1 MGFFHDL
8 SAPSDGPQVNGRLRS
23 PDQAAIAMNN
33 SRQMK
38 IKATVSPR
46 GVHPR
51 AIA

>member
-1 MGFFHDL
+1 MEFFHDTY
-8 SAPSDGPQVNGRLRS
+8 APSDGPQVNGRSRS
-23 PDQAAIAMNN
+23 LDQAAIAMKN